1 MSSMLEQAIVDAT
14 ALREAALKNAE
25 QAIIEKYAPQIKEAV
40 ESLLEGNDSRIG
52 VGSYVRH
59 MESNQIGKIRSIDED
74 GVQVE
79 GRNGRV
85 FLAEMDELEEADMLH
100 EEEMGGD
107 AGASV
112 ATSAVPSAPLAS
124 SPSSIVDPNAQA
136 ELSMEFE
143 FDPSDFEIDLNVVKA
158 AAQEDPTSAGEEP
171 MATDDLLGDLDL
183 GGGDEGGEDLLGDLG
198 GDEEELTLQEMI
210 EMVSDIL
217 AEEKED
223 EDTEDE
229 ESEEESEEELNEELH
244 VDLGEDKH
252 GWITTNKETRKYDEE
267 LRLARE
273 QGDIYKEENEEL
285 KESLRLTNKDTNN
298 LLRVV
303 EQLKAKLDE
312 AMVANARLVYA
323 NKTLSDASLNERQK
337 SKIVE
342 AIAKATSV
350 DEAKVLHETLSATV
364 GSSSKSGPQSLSES
378 VNRRSNLSAIMP
390 RRKENVVTESMSFA
404 DRMKKLA
411 GIN

>member
-1 MSSMLEQAIVDAT
+1 MLEQAIVDAT

-143 FDPSDFEIDLNVVKA
+143 FDPSDFEIDLDVVKA

-285 KESLRLTNKDTNN
+285 KESLRLTNKDTNK

>member
-59 MESNQIGKIRSIDED
+59 MESNQIGKVHSIDED

-112 ATSAVPSAPLAS
+112 ATSAMPSAPMAS
-124 SPSSIVDPNAQA
+124 SPSNIVDPNAQA

-143 FDPSDFEIDLNVVKA
+143 FDPSDFEIDLDTVKA
-158 AAQEDPTSAGEEP
+158 AAQEDPTSAGEQPEE
-171 MATDDLLGDLDL
+171 TEDLLGDLDL
-183 GGGDEGGEDLLGDLG
+183 GGGDEGGDDLLGDLG
-198 GDEEELTLQEMI
+198 GDEEELTLQEMM

-217 AEEKED
+217 KE
-223 EDTEDE
+223 EDE

-252 GWITTNKETRKYDEE
+252 GWITTDEGTRKYDEE

-273 QGDIYKEENEEL
+273 QGDMYKEENEEL
-285 KESLRLTNKDTNN
+285 KESLRQTNKDTNK
-298 LLRVV
+298 LLGVV

-390 RRKENVVTESMSFA
+390 RRKEPVVTESMSFA

>member
-59 MESNQIGKIRSIDED
+59 MESNQIGKVHSIDED

-112 ATSAVPSAPLAS
+112 ATSAMPSAPMAS
-124 SPSSIVDPNAQA
+124 SPSNIVDPNAQA

-143 FDPSDFEIDLNVVKA
+143 FDPSDFEIDLDTVKA
-158 AAQEDPTSAGEEP
+158 AAQEDPTSAGEQPEE
-171 MATDDLLGDLDL
+171 TEDLLGDLDL
-183 GGGDEGGEDLLGDLG
+183 GGGNEGGEDLLGDLG
-198 GDEEELTLQEMI
+198 GDEEELTLQEMM

-217 AEEKED
+217 KEEAED
-223 EDTEDE
+223 SEDE

-252 GWITTNKETRKYDEE
+252 GWITTDEGTRKYDEE

-273 QGDIYKEENEEL
+273 QGDMYKEENEEL
-285 KESLRLTNKDTNN
+285 KESLRQTNKDTNK
-298 LLRVV
+298 LLGVV

-390 RRKENVVTESMSFA
+390 RRKEPVVTESMSFA

-411 GIN
+411 GID

>member
-59 MESNQIGKIRSIDED
+59 MESNQIGKVHSIDED

-112 ATSAVPSAPLAS
+112 ATSAMPSAPMAS
-124 SPSSIVDPNAQA
+124 SPSNIVDPNAQA

-143 FDPSDFEIDLNVVKA
+143 FDPSDFEIDLDTVKA
-158 AAQEDPTSAGEEP
+158 AAQEDPTSAGEQPEE
-171 MATDDLLGDLDL
+171 TEDLLGDLDL
-183 GGGDEGGEDLLGDLG
+183 GGGNEGGEDLLGDLG
-198 GDEEELTLQEMI
+198 GDEEELTLQEMM

-217 AEEKED
+217 KEEAED
-223 EDTEDE
+223 SEDE

-252 GWITTNKETRKYDEE
+252 GWITTDEGTRKYDEE

-273 QGDIYKEENEEL
+273 QGDMYKEENEEL
-285 KESLRLTNKDTNN
+285 KESLRQTNKDTNK
-298 LLRVV
+298 LLGVV
-303 EQLKAKLDE
+303 EQLKNKLDE

-390 RRKENVVTESMSFA
+390 RRKEPVVTESMSFA
-404 DRMKKLA
+404 ERMKKLA

>member
-1 MSSMLEQAIVDAT
+1 MLEQAIVDAT

-59 MESNQIGKIRSIDED
+59 VESNQIGKVHSIDED

-112 ATSAVPSAPLAS
+112 ATSAMPSAPMAS
-124 SPSSIVDPNAQA
+124 SPSNIVDPNAQA

-143 FDPSDFEIDLNVVKA
+143 FDPSDFEIDLDTVKA
-158 AAQEDPTSAGEEP
+158 AAQEDPTSAGEQPEE
-171 MATDDLLGDLDL
+171 TEDLLGDLDL
-183 GGGDEGGEDLLGDLG
+183 GGGDDLLGDLG
-198 GDEEELTLQEMI
+198 GDEEELTLQEMM

-217 AEEKED
+217 KEEAED
-223 EDTEDE
+223 SEDE

-252 GWITTNKETRKYDEE
+252 GWITTDEGTRKYDEE

-285 KESLRLTNKDTNN
+285 KESLRQTNKDTNKI
-298 LLRVV
+298 LRVV

-390 RRKENVVTESMSFA
+390 RRKEPVVTESMSFA

>member
-59 MESNQIGKIRSIDED
+59 MESNQIGKVHSIDED

-112 ATSAVPSAPLAS
+112 ATSAMPSAPMAS
-124 SPSSIVDPNAQA
+124 SPSNIVDPNAQA

-143 FDPSDFEIDLNVVKA
+143 FDPSDFEIDLDTVKA
-158 AAQEDPTSAGEEP
+158 AAQEDPTSAGEQPEE
-171 MATDDLLGDLDL
+171 TEDLLGDLDL
-183 GGGDEGGEDLLGDLG
+183 GGGNEGGEDLLGDLG
-198 GDEEELTLQEMI
+198 GDEEELTLQEMM

-217 AEEKED
+217 KEEAED
-223 EDTEDE
+223 SEDE

-252 GWITTNKETRKYDEE
+252 GWITTDEGTRKYDEE

-273 QGDIYKEENEEL
+273 QGDMYKEENEEL
-285 KESLRLTNKDTNN
+285 KESLRQTNKDTNK
-298 LLRVV
+298 LLGVV

-390 RRKENVVTESMSFA
+390 RRKEPVVTESMSFA

>member
-59 MESNQIGKIRSIDED
+59 MESNQIGKVHSIDED

-112 ATSAVPSAPLAS
+112 ATSAMPSAPMAS
-124 SPSSIVDPNAQA
+124 SPSNIVDPNAQA

-143 FDPSDFEIDLNVVKA
+143 FDPSDFEIDLDTVKA
-158 AAQEDPTSAGEEP
+158 AAQEDPTSAGEQPEE
-171 MATDDLLGDLDL
+171 TEDLLGDLDL
-183 GGGDEGGEDLLGDLG
+183 GGGNEGGEDLLGDLG
-198 GDEEELTLQEMI
+198 GDEEELTLQEMM

-217 AEEKED
+217 KEEAED
-223 EDTEDE
+223 SEDE

-252 GWITTNKETRKYDEE
+252 GWITTDERTRKYDEE

-273 QGDIYKEENEEL
+273 QGDMYKEENEEL
-285 KESLRLTNKDTNN
+285 KESLRQTNKDTNK
-298 LLRVV
+298 LLGVV

-350 DEAKVLHETLSATV
+350 DEAKTLHETLTATV
-364 GSSSKSGPQSLSES
+364 GSTQNNGPKSLSES

-390 RRKENVVTESMSFA
+390 RRKDNVVTESMSFA

>member
-59 MESNQIGKIRSIDED
+59 MESNQIGKVHSIDED

-112 ATSAVPSAPLAS
+112 ATSAMPSAPMAS
-124 SPSSIVDPNAQA
+124 SPSNIVDPNAQA

-143 FDPSDFEIDLNVVKA
+143 FDPSDFEIDLDTVKA
-158 AAQEDPTSAGEEP
+158 AAQEDPTSAGEQPEE
-171 MATDDLLGDLDL
+171 TEDLLGDLDL
-183 GGGDEGGEDLLGDLG
+183 GGGNEGGEDLLGDLG
-198 GDEEELTLQEMI
+198 GDEEELTLQEMM

-217 AEEKED
+217 KEEAED
-223 EDTEDE
+223 SEDE

-252 GWITTNKETRKYDEE
+252 GWITTDERTRKYDEE

-273 QGDIYKEENEEL
+273 QGDMYKEENEEL
-285 KESLRLTNKDTNN
+285 KESLRQTNKDTNK
-298 LLRVV
+298 LLGVV

-390 RRKENVVTESMSFA
+390 RRKEPVVTESMSFA

>member
-40 ESLLEGNDSRIG
+40 ESLLEGDSQPIG

-59 MESNQIGKIRSIDED
+59 LESNQVGEVRQIDED
-74 GVQVE
+74 GVQVI
-79 GRNGRV
+79 GTNGQV
-85 FLAEMDELEEADMLH
+85 FLAEMDQLEETQMLQ
-100 EEEMGGD
+100 EEEG
-107 AGASV
+107 AVASV
-112 ATSAVPSAPLAS
+112 ATSAAPSAPMAS
-124 SPSSIVDPNAQA
+124 APQNVVDPNAQA

-143 FDPSDFEIDLNVVKA
+143 FDPSDFEIDLDSVKA
-158 AAQEDPTSAGEEP
+158 AAQEDPTSAGEQPE
-171 MATDDLLGDLDL
+171 ATDDLLSDIGDLGDL
-183 GGGDEGGEDLLGDLG
+183 EDEGGDDLLGDLG
-198 GDEEELTLQEMI
+198 GEDELTLQEMM

-217 AEEKED
+217 AEEKDEED
-223 EDTEDE
+223 SEDE
-229 ESEEESEEELNEELH
+229 ESEEEEKEKLDEELT
-244 VDLGEDKH
+244 VDTSEQKH
-252 GWITTNKETRKYDEE
+252 GWITTDEGTRNYDQE
-267 LRLARE
+267 LRLAQE
-273 QGDIYKEENEEL
+273 QCDSMKEENEEL
-285 KESLRLTNKDTNN
+285 KESLRQTNEDTNK

-303 EQLKAKLDE
+303 EQLKEKLDE
-312 AMVANARLVYA
+312 AMVANARLVYS

-350 DEAKVLHETLSATV
+350 DEAKTLHETLTATV
-364 GSSSKSGPQSLSES
+364 GSSAKNGPQSLSES

-390 RRKENVVTESMSFA
+390 RRKEPVVTESMSFA